1 MATATNPQ
9 PQPATPATFLDR
21 AVPLISQFSVIPL
34 GPKEKNPLVSS
45 KLASRDP
52 DVIEQ
57 WAAQYPDANVGI
69 ASDEEVLVLE
79 SDNLERLTE
88 LLSNEGVT
96 LPKTL
101 MACGSS
107 PDRPHMFFKQTAKSR
122 EFGCKRLSGIFELRN
137 IGQYVAAPGSIH
149 PKGMVYRWL
158 NDCEMVE
165 MPDAALKALAHV
177 AMEERQVFKKV
188 ADDGKTIFGEGDGR
202 QQLLCSQAG
211 RIWRGQ
217 DEDEFFEEL
226 QAFNL
231 KRCDPPKE
239 EGKVRDIVRYFVEKK
254 KPFEPGVAIALN
266 WENAAGETLEDVLRE
281 MNEEYCYVDDG
292 DLVIRI
298 AGAIMYKATNFREG
312 GHMANRFFI
321 EEVRT
326 RRGTE
331 TREIHLGRE
340 WLKWPERRQ
349 VAKQVYE
356 PGKPM
361 FLENAINRWR
371 GMGCAPKAGDVGPWK
386 QFLEQLIPD
395 EVARKWFEQWIAY
408 PLQHLG
414 AKLETAVILWSVQQ
428 GTGKTTIYRTLK
440 EIYGSNAYKITET
453 ELHSDFNYWALD
465 RQLIY
470 ADEISGGDKRATSD
484 RLKEL
489 ITGLEIGINQ
499 KHLAPVTIRNCFQFL
514 FSSNHPNAFYL
525 EPTDR
530 RFFVAEVATVPKTF
544 FGDVYYPWLDAGGAA
559 YLYAYLLTLPM
570 DGFNPHDAPPRTA
583 DKQAMIDLGRSD
595 VERWI
600 EERREFVGTA
610 AEWLDEFRGR
620 DFMRSRSTNL
630 TESGMTAALKRAGGS
645 VKRVT
650 LGDKKPYLW
659 SLDLQGSDHYLVW
672 QERYHASHP
681 KPETAAF

>member
-1 MATATNPQ
+1 M
-9 PQPATPATFLDR
+9 
-21 AVPLISQFSVIPL
+21 
-34 GPKEKNPLVSS
+34 
-45 KLASRDP
+45 
-52 DVIEQ
+52 
-57 WAAQYPDANVGI
+57 
-69 ASDEEVLVLE
+69 
-79 SDNLERLTE
+79 
-88 LLSNEGVT
+88 
-96 LPKTL
+96 
-101 MACGSS
+101 
-107 PDRPHMFFKQTAKSR
+107 
-122 EFGCKRLSGIFELRN
+122 
-137 IGQYVAAPGSIH
+137 
-149 PKGMVYRWL
+149 
-158 NDCEMVE
+158 
-165 MPDAALKALAHV
+165 
-177 AMEERQVFKKV
+177 
-188 ADDGKTIFGEGDGR
+188 
-202 QQLLCSQAG
+202 
-211 RIWRGQ
+211 
-217 DEDEFFEEL
+217 
-226 QAFNL
+226 
-231 KRCDPPKE
+231 
-239 EGKVRDIVRYFVEKK
+239 
-254 KPFEPGVAIALN
+254 
-266 WENAAGETLEDVLRE
+266 
-281 MNEEYCYVDDG
+281 
-292 DLVIRI
+292 
-298 AGAIMYKATNFREG
+298 
-312 GHMANRFFI
+312 
-321 EEVRT
+321 
-326 RRGTE
+326 
-331 TREIHLGRE
+331 
-340 WLKWPERRQ
+340 
-349 VAKQVYE
+349 
-356 PGKPM
+356 
-361 FLENAINRWR
+361 
-371 GMGCAPKAGDVGPWK
+371 
-386 QFLEQLIPD
+386 
-395 EVARKWFEQWIAY
+395 
-408 PLQHLG
+408 
-414 AKLETAVILWSVQQ
+414 
-428 GTGKTTIYRTLK
+428 K
-440 EIYGSNAYKITET
+440 EIYGSNSYKITET

-659 SLDLQGSDHYLVW
+659 SLDLQTTDHFLVW

-681 KPETAAF
+681 KPATAL